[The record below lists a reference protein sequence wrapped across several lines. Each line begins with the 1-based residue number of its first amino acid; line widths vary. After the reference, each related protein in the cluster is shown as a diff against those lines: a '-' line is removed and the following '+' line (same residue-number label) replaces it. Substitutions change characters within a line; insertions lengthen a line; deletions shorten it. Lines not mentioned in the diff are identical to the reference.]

1 VAVDFRGIGR
11 ESGAEVDQP
20 TLFRAICESSLET
33 AGTEATQG
41 SYRPSCCSA
50 EDRFSRMVRLVFGDY
65 GNFFI
70 ASSGASAAIL
80 GLLFV
85 AVTVANTDD
94 TDLQTRERRTV
105 LAGSAF
111 LALIDAFFVSILA
124 LTGGAVVFGLS
135 SVAMAIVGLLG
146 TSRLIPRAWHAGNFS
161 RGFPTR
167 KLNIVF
173 ATVSAG
179 GFSVQLVLATA
190 LVADD
195 GSSALQR
202 ALALVVVCLY
212 GSALGRAWEVM
223 GIGRRHYGLTPE
235 DRPVPR

>member
-1 VAVDFRGIGR
+1 M
-11 ESGAEVDQP
+11 
-20 TLFRAICESSLET
+20 L
-33 AGTEATQG
+33 G
-41 SYRPSCCSA
+41 SY
-50 EDRFSRMVRLVFGDY
+50 D
-65 GNFFI
+65 NFFI

-94 TDLQTRERRTV
+94 ADLKTRERRTV

-135 SVAMAIVGLLG
+135 SLVMAFVGLLG
-146 TSRLIPRAWHAGNFS
+146 TSRLIPRAWRAGNFS
-161 RGFPTR
+161 RGFATR

-173 ATVSAG
+173 AAISAG
-179 GFSVQLVLATA
+179 GYSVQLGLAAA
-190 LVADD
+190 LVANDR
-195 GSSALQR
+195 SSALQR
-202 ALALVVVCLY
+202 ALVLVVVCLY

-223 GIGRRHYGLTPE
+223 GIGRRRYGLTPE
-235 DRPVPR
+235 DRSVTGESLSRPGSWGRKELHDDATQAHAGADRPEVAGG